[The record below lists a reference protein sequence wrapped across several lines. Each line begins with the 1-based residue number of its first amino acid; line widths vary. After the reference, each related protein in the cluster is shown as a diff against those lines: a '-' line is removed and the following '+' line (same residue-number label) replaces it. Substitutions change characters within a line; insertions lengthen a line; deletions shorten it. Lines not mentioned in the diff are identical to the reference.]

1 MKFRR
6 KLLPS
11 MENQTLDPDV
21 FPILPIVELAG
32 SNRVLIENHF
42 GVTAYCLSQVNVKM
56 KYGQVEVCGDR
67 LMLEHMS
74 RVKLV
79 ITGNIDSITLIRREG
94 K

>member
-6 KLLPS
+6 NLRPP
-11 MENQTLDPDV
+11 MENRTIDPDV
-21 FPILPIVELAG
+21 FPVLPIVELAG
-32 SNRVLIENHF
+32 NSRVLIENHF

-56 KYGQVEVCGDR
+56 KYGQVQVCGSS

-74 RVKLV
+74 RAKLV
-79 ITGNIDSITLIRREG
+79 ITGRIDGITLIRREE

>member
-11 MENQTLDPDV
+11 LDDQALDPEV
-21 FPILPIVELAG
+21 FPLCPIVELAG
-32 SNRVLIENHF
+32 SHRVLIENHY
-42 GVTAYCLSQVNVKM
+42 GVTAYCLTQINVKM
-56 KYGQVEVCGDR
+56 KYGQVEVCGKE

-79 ITGNIDSITLIRREG
+79 ITGRIDSITLIRREG
-94 K
+94 E